1 MTPPHP
7 TAPIFVRRSSTC
19 PFDPAEELTR
29 LRARE
34 PVTRITLS
42 TGASAWMVT
51 RYTDVRQ
58 VISDQARFSS
68 EAAIDGPIPPPMPQ
82 GGFPP
87 PRPGFFSTY
96 GPREHARVRRILN
109 AEFSA
114 RRMREF
120 RPRVETVV
128 DEELDAIDR
137 LGPPA
142 DLVADFALAVP
153 SRLFFE
159 LLGIPEVD
167 RSGLLPYVGTLL
179 DFTAAPQ
186 DQAVAFGELDGYMRG
201 FVDECH
207 RAPGRGLIGRTIAS
221 HGAELSDAE
230 IAGIAAQ
237 LLLAGYA
244 TTSGTIALGVLL
256 LLRHPDQAAALRD
269 GSADPQRA
277 VEELLRHLSVVAF
290 GKVFTAAGDT
300 VVGGKE
306 VKAGEY
312 VLCQLPSANRDSD
325 LSPGLDRFDITR
337 EPPPPHLAFGHGV
350 RHCLGAEL
358 ARMELRIGIPRLL
371 RRFPGLRLA
380 VPFDGLRFTPMNAA
394 YSVES
399 LPVSW

>member
-1 MTPPHP
+1 MTPPRS
-7 TAPIFVRRSSTC
+7 TIPIFVRRSSTC
-19 PFDPAEELTR
+19 PFDPAEELAR
-29 LRARE
+29 LRASE

-51 RYTDVRQ
+51 RYTDVFQ

-68 EAAIDGPIPPPMPQ
+68 EAAIDGPIPIPMPE

-96 GPREHARVRRILN
+96 GPREHGRVRRMLN

-120 RPRVETVV
+120 LPRVESVV
-128 DEELDAIDR
+128 DDCLDAIDR
-137 LGPPA
+137 VGPPA

-159 LLGIPEVD
+159 LLGIPESD
-167 RSGLLPYVGTLL
+167 RPRLLPHVDMLL
-179 DFTAAPQ
+179 DFTADPQ
-186 DQAVAFGELDGYMRG
+186 DQAVAFGELDTYLSG
-201 FVDECH
+201 FVGECRR
-207 RAPGRGLIGRTIAS
+207 RAVPGLVGRLITS
-221 HGAELSDAE
+221 HGAELSDSE
-230 IAGIAAQ
+230 VAGIAAQ

-256 LLRHPDQAAALRD
+256 LLYHPDQAAALRD
-269 GSADPQRA
+269 GSADTDHA

-290 GKVFTAAGDT
+290 GKVFTAAEDT
-300 VVGGKE
+300 TVGGQE
-306 VKAGEY
+306 VRAGEY
-312 VLCQLPSANRDSD
+312 VLCHLPSANRDRD
-325 LSPGLDRFDITR
+325 LGPGLDRFDISR
-337 EPPPPHLAFGHGV
+337 EPPPHLAFGHGP

-358 ARMELRIGIPRLL
+358 ARMEIRIGISRLL

-380 VPFDGLRFTPMNAA
+380 VPFDELRFTPMNAA

-399 LPVSW
+399 LPVAW